1 MHSCVNRP
9 KPDMCWKQGLEGVT
23 GPPLE
28 RPDTPCFF
36 WRREAKKANKIPSG
50 RNWSSCRAASHAMFF
65 LQIEAKNA
73 TKIPSERDWPSC
85 RAASHAMFVFC
96 RGKPKTVLKFR
107 AHENGAFC
115 TCQCISG
122 GRLGQKLCL
131 RKECPQRKL
140 CVEFKSSPC
149 RNFVRFR
156 SVQCQWH
163 R

>member
-1 MHSCVNRP
+1 
-9 KPDMCWKQGLEGVT
+9 MCWKQGLEGVT

-122 GRLGQKLCL
+122 GRLGQKLSL